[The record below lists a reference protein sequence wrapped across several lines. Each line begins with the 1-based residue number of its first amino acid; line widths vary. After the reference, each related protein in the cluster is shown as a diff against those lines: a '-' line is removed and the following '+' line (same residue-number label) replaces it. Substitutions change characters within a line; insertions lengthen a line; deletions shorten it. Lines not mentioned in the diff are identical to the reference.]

1 MTKRRLKIRPV
12 LIALNVSL
20 LIIIALFYTFRLVKY
35 YLKENGHKDADTT
48 TLLVDELIKKQS
60 YVDQTK
66 GLVHDKNASIYRY
79 IGKVEDNYLE
89 YSGILFRIVGIDK
102 DNNIK
107 AISDSNL
114 TLMYSGLEKGF
125 DKSYVYKWLNK
136 SDEKYSGIFENN
148 MGSTDKYLTNT
159 YLCDDVV
166 SDLKDINCEKNNNA
180 LKITLLSLYDYA
192 SAGGKESYLNNGE
205 SYYLSTI
212 DDKNNNYFINTT
224 GDVGL
229 NKISSKIYGVRP
241 VITIKNDVALMHGD
255 GSKTSPYAVIEKS
268 ISKLSDVYISKY
280 INYSGSTY
288 RVISTGENVKIALSD
303 NIKDGDKYLEK
314 TFGGKN
320 NIYSTTKKTIGEYL
334 NNTYYKSIKN
344 NDLIVKS
351 SYGIGSNTL
360 DNLDYTAVYSK
371 TDTFNIGM
379 LTLGDMF
386 ISDTKNVLTMNR
398 GIESSM
404 IINVI
409 NKDGNVFGDLI
420 ASKYEVR
427 PTMYLK
433 GDISIVSGDGSIDSP
448 YELGVNNEE
457 KAKEDSNIQTF
468 QIDEEAFLY

>member
-12 LIALNVSL
+12 LITLNVSL

-48 TLLVDELIKKQS
+48 ILLVDELIKKQS

-136 SDEKYSGIFENN
+136 SDEKYSGVFENN
-148 MGSTDKYLTNT
+148 MDSTDKYLTNT

-166 SDLKDINCEKNNNA
+166 SDLKNINCEKNNNA

-280 INYSGSTY
+280 INYSGNTY

-371 TDTFNIGM
+371 TNTFNIGM

-398 GIESSM
+398 GIESNM

-433 GDISIVSGDGSIDSP
+433 GNINIVSGDGSIDSP

-457 KAKEDSNIQTF
+457 KAKE
-468 QIDEEAFLY
+468 E

>member
-12 LIALNVSL
+12 LITLNVSL

-148 MGSTDKYLTNT
+148 MDSTDKYLTNT

-166 SDLKDINCEKNNNA
+166 SDLKNINCEKNNNA

-255 GSKTSPYAVIEKS
+255 GSKTSPYAVIEKT
-268 ISKLSDVYISKY
+268 ISKLSNVYISKY

-320 NIYSTTKKTIGEYL
+320 NIYSTAKKTIGEYL

-433 GDISIVSGDGSIDSP
+433 GDINIVSGDGSIDSP

-457 KAKEDSNIQTF
+457 KAKE
-468 QIDEEAFLY
+468 E

>member
-12 LIALNVSL
+12 LITLNVSL

-48 TLLVDELIKKQS
+48 ILLVDELIKKQS

-66 GLVHDKNASIYRY
+66 GLVHDKKASIYRY

-125 DKSYVYKWLNK
+125 DKSYIYKWLNK
-136 SDEKYSGIFENN
+136 SDEKYSGVFENN
-148 MGSTDKYLTNT
+148 MDSTDKYLTNT

-166 SDLKDINCEKNNNA
+166 SDLKNINCEKNNNA

-229 NKISSKIYGVRP
+229 NKISTKIYGVRP
-241 VITIKNDVALMHGD
+241 VITIKNDTALMHGD

-268 ISKLSDVYISKY
+268 ISKLSDIYVSKY
-280 INYSGSTY
+280 INYSGNTY

-303 NIKDGDKYLEK
+303 NIKDGDNYLEK

-320 NIYSTTKKTIGEYL
+320 NTYSTSKNTIGEYL

-398 GIESSM
+398 GIESNM

-409 NKDGNVFGDLI
+409 NKDGNIFGDLI

-433 GDISIVSGDGSIDSP
+433 GDIDIVSGDGSISSP

-457 KAKEDSNIQTF
+457 KAKEK
-468 QIDEEAFLY
+468 

>member
-12 LIALNVSL
+12 LITLNVSL

-66 GLVHDKNASIYRY
+66 GLVHDKDADIYRY

-102 DNNIK
+102 ENNIK

-148 MGSTDKYLTNT
+148 MDSTDKYLTNT

-166 SDLKDINCEKNNNA
+166 SDLKNINCEKNNNA

-255 GSKTSPYAVIEKS
+255 GSKTSPYAVIEKTV
-268 ISKLSDVYISKY
+268 SKLSDVYVSKY

-288 RVISTGENVKIALSD
+288 RIISTGENVKVALSD

-371 TDTFNIGM
+371 TNTFNIGM

-457 KAKEDSNIQTF
+457 KAKE
-468 QIDEEAFLY
+468 E

>member
-12 LIALNVSL
+12 LITLNVSL

-66 GLVHDKNASIYRY
+66 GLVHDKNANIYRY

-148 MGSTDKYLTNT
+148 MDSTDKYLTNT

-166 SDLKDINCEKNNNA
+166 SDLKNINCEKNNNA

-268 ISKLSDVYISKY
+268 ISKLSDAYISKY
-280 INYSGSTY
+280 INYSGNTY

-398 GIESSM
+398 GIESNM

-433 GDISIVSGDGSIDSP
+433 GDINIVSGDGSIDSP

-457 KAKEDSNIQTF
+457 KAKE
-468 QIDEEAFLY
+468 E

>member
-136 SDEKYSGIFENN
+136 SDEKYSGVFENN
-148 MGSTDKYLTNT
+148 MDSTDKYLTNT

-166 SDLKDINCEKNNNA
+166 SDLKNINCEKNNNA

-229 NKISSKIYGVRP
+229 NKISTKIYGVRP
-241 VITIKNDVALMHGD
+241 VITIKKDVALMHGD
-255 GSKTSPYAVIEKS
+255 GSKTSPYAVIEKT
-268 ISKLSDVYISKY
+268 ISKLSDVYVSKY
-280 INYSGSTY
+280 INYSGNTY

-371 TDTFNIGM
+371 TNTFNIGM

-433 GDISIVSGDGSIDSP
+433 GDINIVSGDGSIDSP

-457 KAKEDSNIQTF
+457 KAKE
-468 QIDEEAFLY
+468 E

>member
-12 LIALNVSL
+12 LITLNVSL

-148 MGSTDKYLTNT
+148 MDSTDKYLTNT

-166 SDLKDINCEKNNNA
+166 SDLKNINCEKNNNA

-303 NIKDGDKYLEK
+303 NIKDKDKYLEK

-320 NIYSTTKKTIGEYL
+320 NIYSTSKNTIGEYL

-409 NKDGNVFGDLI
+409 NKDGNIFGDLI
-420 ASKYEVR
+420 ASKYEIR

-457 KAKEDSNIQTF
+457 KAKE
-468 QIDEEAFLY
+468 E

>member
-12 LIALNVSL
+12 LITLNVSL

-102 DNNIK
+102 ENNIK

-148 MGSTDKYLTNT
+148 MDSTNKYLTNT

-166 SDLKDINCEKNNNA
+166 SDLKNINCEKNNNA

-255 GSKTSPYAVIEKS
+255 GSKTSPYAVIEKTV
-268 ISKLSDVYISKY
+268 SKLSDVNVSKY

-288 RVISTGENVKIALSD
+288 RIISTGENVKVALSD

-351 SYGIGSNTL
+351 SYGIGGNTL

-371 TDTFNIGM
+371 TNTFNIGM

-398 GIESSM
+398 GIESNM

-433 GDISIVSGDGSIDSP
+433 GDIDIVSGDGSIDSP

-457 KAKEDSNIQTF
+457 KAKE
-468 QIDEEAFLY
+468 E

>member
-148 MGSTDKYLTNT
+148 MDSTDKYLTNT
-159 YLCDDVV
+159 YLCDDVI
-166 SDLKDINCEKNNNA
+166 SDLKNINCEKNNNA

-255 GSKTSPYAVIEKS
+255 GSKTSPYAVIEKT

-280 INYSGSTY
+280 INYSSNTY

-360 DNLDYTAVYSK
+360 DNLDYTVVYSK
-371 TDTFNIGM
+371 TNTFNIGM

-457 KAKEDSNIQTF
+457 KAKE
-468 QIDEEAFLY
+468 E

>member
-148 MGSTDKYLTNT
+148 MDSTDKYLTNT

-166 SDLKDINCEKNNNA
+166 SDLKNINCEKNNNA

-255 GSKTSPYAVIEKS
+255 GSKTSPYAVIEKTV
-268 ISKLSDVYISKY
+268 SKLSDVYVSKY

-288 RVISTGENVKIALSD
+288 RIISTGENVKIALSD

-371 TDTFNIGM
+371 TNTFNIGM

-433 GDISIVSGDGSIDSP
+433 GNINIVSGDGSIDSP

-457 KAKEDSNIQTF
+457 KAKE
-468 QIDEEAFLY
+468 E

>member
-89 YSGILFRIVGIDK
+89 YSGTLFRIVGIDK

-148 MGSTDKYLTNT
+148 MDSTDKYLTNT
-159 YLCDDVV
+159 YLCDDVI
-166 SDLKDINCEKNNNA
+166 SDLKNINCEKNNNA

-371 TDTFNIGM
+371 TNTFNIGM

-433 GDISIVSGDGSIDSP
+433 GNINIVSGDGSIDSP

-457 KAKEDSNIQTF
+457 KAKE
-468 QIDEEAFLY
+468 E

>member
-12 LIALNVSL
+12 LITLNVSL

-48 TLLVDELIKKQS
+48 ILLVDELIKKQS

-148 MGSTDKYLTNT
+148 MDSTDKYLTNT

-166 SDLKDINCEKNNNA
+166 SDLKNINCEKNNNVD
-180 LKITLLSLYDYA
+180 KITLLSLYDYA

-229 NKISSKIYGVRP
+229 NKISTKIYGVRP

-255 GSKTSPYAVIEKS
+255 GSKTSPYAVIEKT

-371 TDTFNIGM
+371 TNTFNIGM

-386 ISDTKNVLTMNR
+386 ISETKNVLTMNR

-457 KAKEDSNIQTF
+457 KAKE
-468 QIDEEAFLY
+468 E

>member
-12 LIALNVSL
+12 LITLNVSL

-136 SDEKYSGIFENN
+136 SDEKYSGIFEKN
-148 MGSTDKYLTNT
+148 MDSTDKYLTNT

-166 SDLKDINCEKNNNA
+166 SDLKNINCEKNNNA

-229 NKISSKIYGVRP
+229 NKISSNIYGVRP

-280 INYSGSTY
+280 INYSGNTY

-314 TFGGKN
+314 TFGGKS

-433 GDISIVSGDGSIDSP
+433 GDINIVSGDGSIDSP

-457 KAKEDSNIQTF
+457 KAKE
-468 QIDEEAFLY
+468 E

>member
-12 LIALNVSL
+12 LITLNVSL

-66 GLVHDKNASIYRY
+66 GLVYDKNASIYRY

-148 MGSTDKYLTNT
+148 MDSTDKYLTNT

-166 SDLKDINCEKNNNA
+166 SDLKNINCEKNNNA

-303 NIKDGDKYLEK
+303 NIKDKDKYLEK

-320 NIYSTTKKTIGEYL
+320 NIYSTSKNTIGEYL

-371 TDTFNIGM
+371 TNTFNIGM

-420 ASKYEVR
+420 ASKYEIR

-457 KAKEDSNIQTF
+457 KAKE
-468 QIDEEAFLY
+468 E

>member
-457 KAKEDSNIQTF
+457 KAKE
-468 QIDEEAFLY
+468 E

>member
-12 LIALNVSL
+12 LITLNVSL

-35 YLKENGHKDADTT
+35 YLKENGHKDTDTT

-66 GLVHDKNASIYRY
+66 GLVHDKDAGIYRY

-136 SDEKYSGIFENN
+136 SDEKYSGVFENN
-148 MGSTDKYLTNT
+148 MDSTDKYLTNT
-159 YLCDDVV
+159 YLCDDAV
-166 SDLKDINCEKNNNA
+166 SDLKNINCEKNNNVD
-180 LKITLLSLYDYA
+180 KITLLSLYDYA

-229 NKISSKIYGVRP
+229 NKITTKIYGVRP

-255 GSKTSPYAVIEKS
+255 GSKISPYAIVEKTV
-268 ISKLSDVYISKY
+268 SKLSDVYVSKY

-288 RVISTGENVKIALSD
+288 RVISTGENVKVALSD
-303 NIKDGDKYLEK
+303 NIKDGDNYLEK

-320 NIYSTTKKTIGEYL
+320 NIYSTSKNTIGEYL

-420 ASKYEVR
+420 ASKYGVR

-433 GDISIVSGDGSIDSP
+433 GDIDIVSGDGSIDSP
-448 YELGVNNEE
+448 YELGVDNEE
-457 KAKEDSNIQTF
+457 KAKE
-468 QIDEEAFLY
+468 E

>member
-12 LIALNVSL
+12 LITLNVAL

-35 YLKENGHKDADTT
+35 YLKENGHKDTDTT

-66 GLVHDKNASIYRY
+66 GLVHDKDAGIYRY

-148 MGSTDKYLTNT
+148 MDSTDKYLTNT
-159 YLCDDVV
+159 YLCDDTV
-166 SDLKDINCEKNNNA
+166 SDLKNINCEKNNNVD
-180 LKITLLSLYDYA
+180 KITLLSLYDYA

-229 NKISSKIYGVRP
+229 NKITTKIYGVRP

-255 GSKTSPYAVIEKS
+255 GSKTSPYAIVEKTV
-268 ISKLSDVYISKY
+268 SKLSDVYVSKY
-280 INYSGSTY
+280 INYSGNTY
-288 RVISTGENVKIALSD
+288 KVISTGENVKVALSD
-303 NIKDGDKYLEK
+303 NIKDGDNYLEK

-320 NIYSTTKKTIGEYL
+320 NTYSTSKNTIGEYL
-334 NNTYYKSIKN
+334 NNTYYKSLKN

-371 TDTFNIGM
+371 TNTFNIGM

-433 GDISIVSGDGSIDSP
+433 GDIDIVSGDGSIDSP

-457 KAKEDSNIQTF
+457 KAKE
-468 QIDEEAFLY
+468 E

>member
-12 LIALNVSL
+12 LITLNVSL

-148 MGSTDKYLTNT
+148 MDSTDKYLTNT

-166 SDLKDINCEKNNNA
+166 SDLKNINCEKNNNA

-268 ISKLSDVYISKY
+268 ISKLSDVYVSKY
-280 INYSGSTY
+280 INYSGNTY

-320 NIYSTTKKTIGEYL
+320 NTYSTTKKTIGEYL

-433 GDISIVSGDGSIDSP
+433 GNINIVSGDGSIDSP

-457 KAKEDSNIQTF
+457 KAKE
-468 QIDEEAFLY
+468 E

>member
-12 LIALNVSL
+12 LITLNVSL

-148 MGSTDKYLTNT
+148 MDSTDKYLTNT

-166 SDLKDINCEKNNNA
+166 SDLKNINCEKNNNA

-303 NIKDGDKYLEK
+303 NIKDKDKYLEK

-320 NIYSTTKKTIGEYL
+320 NIYSTSKNTIGEYL

-371 TDTFNIGM
+371 TNTFNIGM

-457 KAKEDSNIQTF
+457 KAKEK
-468 QIDEEAFLY
+468 

>member
-12 LIALNVSL
+12 LITLNVSL

-66 GLVHDKNASIYRY
+66 GLVHDKDASIYRY

-148 MGSTDKYLTNT
+148 MDSTDKYLTNT

-166 SDLKDINCEKNNNA
+166 SDLKNINCEKNNNA

-280 INYSGSTY
+280 INYSGNTY
-288 RVISTGENVKIALSD
+288 RVISTGENVKIALSN

-371 TDTFNIGM
+371 TNTFNIGM

-433 GDISIVSGDGSIDSP
+433 GDINIVSGDGSIDSP

-457 KAKEDSNIQTF
+457 KAKEK
-468 QIDEEAFLY
+468 

>member
-148 MGSTDKYLTNT
+148 MDSTDKYLTNT
-159 YLCDDVV
+159 YLCDDVI
-166 SDLKDINCEKNNNA
+166 SDLKNINCEKNNNA

-255 GSKTSPYAVIEKS
+255 GSKTSPYAVIEKT
-268 ISKLSDVYISKY
+268 ISKLSDAYISKY
-280 INYSGSTY
+280 INYSGNTY

-371 TDTFNIGM
+371 TNTFNIGM

-433 GDISIVSGDGSIDSP
+433 GDINIVSGDGSIDSP

-457 KAKEDSNIQTF
+457 KAKE
-468 QIDEEAFLY
+468 E

>member
-12 LIALNVSL
+12 LITLNVAL

-35 YLKENGHKDADTT
+35 YLKENGHKDTDTT

-66 GLVHDKNASIYRY
+66 GLVHDKDAGIYRY

-136 SDEKYSGIFENN
+136 SDEKYSGVFENN
-148 MGSTDKYLTNT
+148 LDSTDKYLTNT
-159 YLCDDVV
+159 YLCDDAV
-166 SDLKDINCEKNNNA
+166 SDLKNINCEKNNNVD
-180 LKITLLSLYDYA
+180 KITLLSLYDYA

-255 GSKTSPYAVIEKS
+255 GSKTSPYAIVEKTV
-268 ISKLSDVYISKY
+268 SKLSDVYVSKY
-280 INYSGSTY
+280 INYSGNTY
-288 RVISTGENVKIALSD
+288 RVISTGENVKVALSD
-303 NIKDGDKYLEK
+303 NIKDGDNYLEK

-320 NIYSTTKKTIGEYL
+320 NTYSTSKNTIGEYL
-334 NNTYYKSIKN
+334 NNTYYKSLKN

-433 GDISIVSGDGSIDSP
+433 GDIDIVSGDGSIDSP
-448 YELGVNNEE
+448 YELGVDNEE
-457 KAKEDSNIQTF
+457 KAKE
-468 QIDEEAFLY
+468 E

>member
-12 LIALNVSL
+12 LITLNVSL

-148 MGSTDKYLTNT
+148 MDSTDKYLTNT

-166 SDLKDINCEKNNNA
+166 SDLKNINCEKNNNVD
-180 LKITLLSLYDYA
+180 KITLLSLYDYA

-229 NKISSKIYGVRP
+229 NKISTKIYGVRP

-255 GSKTSPYAVIEKS
+255 GSKTSPYAVIEKT

-320 NIYSTTKKTIGEYL
+320 NIYSTAKKTIGEYL

-457 KAKEDSNIQTF
+457 KAKE
-468 QIDEEAFLY
+468 E

>member
-12 LIALNVSL
+12 LITLNVSL

-66 GLVHDKNASIYRY
+66 GLVHDKDAGIYRY

-136 SDEKYSGIFENN
+136 SDEKYSGVFENN
-148 MGSTDKYLTNT
+148 MDSTDKYLTNT

-166 SDLKDINCEKNNNA
+166 SNLKNINCEKNNNA

-280 INYSGSTY
+280 INYSGNTY

-386 ISDTKNVLTMNR
+386 INDTKNVLTMNR

-433 GDISIVSGDGSIDSP
+433 GDINIVSGDGSIDSP

-457 KAKEDSNIQTF
+457 KAKE
-468 QIDEEAFLY
+468 E

>member
-12 LIALNVSL
+12 LITLNVSL

-66 GLVHDKNASIYRY
+66 GLVHDKNTSIYRY

-148 MGSTDKYLTNT
+148 MDSTDKYLTNT

-166 SDLKDINCEKNNNA
+166 SDLKNINCEKNNNA

-255 GSKTSPYAVIEKS
+255 GSKTSPYAVIEKT
-268 ISKLSDVYISKY
+268 ISKLSDVYVSKY
-280 INYSGSTY
+280 INYSGNTY

-371 TDTFNIGM
+371 TNAFNIGM

-433 GDISIVSGDGSIDSP
+433 GDINIVSGDGSIDSP

-457 KAKEDSNIQTF
+457 KAKE
-468 QIDEEAFLY
+468 E

>member
-12 LIALNVSL
+12 LITLNVSL

-66 GLVHDKNASIYRY
+66 GLVHDKDASIYRY

-148 MGSTDKYLTNT
+148 MDSTDKYLTNT

-166 SDLKDINCEKNNNA
+166 SDLKNINCEKNNNA

-241 VITIKNDVALMHGD
+241 VITIKNDTDLMHGD

-268 ISKLSDVYISKY
+268 IIKLSDVYISKY

-320 NIYSTTKKTIGEYL
+320 NIYSTSKKTIGEYL

-371 TDTFNIGM
+371 TNTFNIGM

-457 KAKEDSNIQTF
+457 KAKE
-468 QIDEEAFLY
+468 E

>member
-12 LIALNVSL
+12 LITLNVSL

-148 MGSTDKYLTNT
+148 MDSTDKYLTNT

-166 SDLKDINCEKNNNA
+166 SDLKNINCEKNNNA

-229 NKISSKIYGVRP
+229 KISSKIYGVRP

-314 TFGGKN
+314 IFGGKN

-371 TDTFNIGM
+371 TNTFNIGM

-457 KAKEDSNIQTF
+457 KAKE
-468 QIDEEAFLY
+468 E

>member
-12 LIALNVSL
+12 LITLNVSL

-148 MGSTDKYLTNT
+148 MDSTDKYLTNT

-166 SDLKDINCEKNNNA
+166 SDLKNINCEKNNNVD
-180 LKITLLSLYDYA
+180 KITLLSLYDYA

-229 NKISSKIYGVRP
+229 NKISTKIYGVRP

-255 GSKTSPYAVIEKS
+255 GSKTSPYAVIEKT

-457 KAKEDSNIQTF
+457 KAKEK
-468 QIDEEAFLY
+468 

>member
-12 LIALNVSL
+12 LITLNVSL

-66 GLVHDKNASIYRY
+66 GLVHDKDASIYRY

-148 MGSTDKYLTNT
+148 MDSTDKYLTNT

-166 SDLKDINCEKNNNA
+166 SDLKNINCEKNNNA

-371 TDTFNIGM
+371 TNTCNIGM

-386 ISDTKNVLTMNR
+386 ISDTKHVLTMNR

-433 GDISIVSGDGSIDSP
+433 GNISIVSGDGSIDSP

-457 KAKEDSNIQTF
+457 KAKE
-468 QIDEEAFLY
+468 E

>member
-12 LIALNVSL
+12 LITLNVSL

-48 TLLVDELIKKQS
+48 ILLVDELIKKQS

-148 MGSTDKYLTNT
+148 MDSTDKYLTNT

-166 SDLKDINCEKNNNA
+166 SDLKNINCEKNNNA

-334 NNTYYKSIKN
+334 NNTYYKSSKN

-457 KAKEDSNIQTF
+457 KAKEK
-468 QIDEEAFLY
+468 

>member
-1 MTKRRLKIRPV
+1 
-12 LIALNVSL
+12 
-20 LIIIALFYTFRLVKY
+20 
-35 YLKENGHKDADTT
+35 
-48 TLLVDELIKKQS
+48 
-60 YVDQTK
+60 
-66 GLVHDKNASIYRY
+66 
-79 IGKVEDNYLE
+79 
-89 YSGILFRIVGIDK
+89 
-102 DNNIK
+102 
-107 AISDSNL
+107 
-114 TLMYSGLEKGF
+114 MYSGLEKGF
-125 DKSYVYKWLNK
+125 DKSYIYKWLNK
-136 SDEKYSGIFENN
+136 SDEKYSGVFENN
-148 MGSTDKYLTNT
+148 MDSTDKYLTNT

-166 SDLKDINCEKNNNA
+166 SDLKNINCEKNNNA

-314 TFGGKN
+314 IFGGKN

-371 TDTFNIGM
+371 TNTFNIGM

-457 KAKEDSNIQTF
+457 KAKE
-468 QIDEEAFLY
+468 E

>member
-12 LIALNVSL
+12 LITLNVSL

-148 MGSTDKYLTNT
+148 MDSTDKYLTNT

-166 SDLKDINCEKNNNA
+166 SDLKNINCEKNNNVD
-180 LKITLLSLYDYA
+180 KITLLSLYDYA

-303 NIKDGDKYLEK
+303 NIKDKDKYLEK

-320 NIYSTTKKTIGEYL
+320 NIYSTSKNTIGEYL

-371 TDTFNIGM
+371 TNTFNIGM

-457 KAKEDSNIQTF
+457 KAKE
-468 QIDEEAFLY
+468 E

>member
-12 LIALNVSL
+12 LITLNVSL

-66 GLVHDKNASIYRY
+66 GLVYDKNASIYRY

-148 MGSTDKYLTNT
+148 MDSTDKYLTNT

-166 SDLKDINCEKNNNA
+166 SDLKNINCEKNNNVD
-180 LKITLLSLYDYA
+180 KITLLSLYDYA

-371 TDTFNIGM
+371 TNTFNIGM

-433 GDISIVSGDGSIDSP
+433 GNINIVSGDGSIDSP

-457 KAKEDSNIQTF
+457 KAKE
-468 QIDEEAFLY
+468 E

>member
-12 LIALNVSL
+12 LITLNVSL

-66 GLVHDKNASIYRY
+66 GLVHDKDASIYRY

-148 MGSTDKYLTNT
+148 MDSTDKYLTNT

-166 SDLKDINCEKNNNA
+166 SDLKNINCEKNNNA

-255 GSKTSPYAVIEKS
+255 GSKTSPYAVIEKTV
-268 ISKLSDVYISKY
+268 SKLSDVYVSKY

-288 RVISTGENVKIALSD
+288 RIISTGENVKVALSD

-351 SYGIGSNTL
+351 SYGIGGNTL

-371 TDTFNIGM
+371 TNTFNIGM

-398 GIESSM
+398 GIESNM

-433 GDISIVSGDGSIDSP
+433 GDIDIVSGDGSIDSP

-457 KAKEDSNIQTF
+457 KAKE
-468 QIDEEAFLY
+468 E